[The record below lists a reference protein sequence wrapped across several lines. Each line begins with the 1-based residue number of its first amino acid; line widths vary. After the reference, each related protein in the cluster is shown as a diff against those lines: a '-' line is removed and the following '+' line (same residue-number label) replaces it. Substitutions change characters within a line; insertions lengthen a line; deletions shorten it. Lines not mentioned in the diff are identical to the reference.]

1 MSCFSRKLAFGILKT
16 GPVLGK
22 CPKGPFFMLD
32 YHRGEGAGSKLTSSK
47 KKQWLVFIEVSVAQ
61 RQRMFEMQTVLLL
74 MSQIVESVP

>member
-1 MSCFSRKLAFGILKT
+1 
-16 GPVLGK
+16 
-22 CPKGPFFMLD
+22 MLD